1 MKSLISLLLLF
12 ILTNSCTHKK
22 NVNIP
27 QCKNNFQ
34 YFLDKA
40 NNSNLSIDIR
50 LDFANKAFNEID
62 STKNNAII
70 RNHYLDLADVY
81 NILNDYKSSYR
92 VYKIVSLKSKQAND
106 LLTIAHSEYFMG
118 SLYYANSKYD
128 SAYYYYNKSEK
139 IFKKLKNDYYLANIN
154 IVKSNILNLKNDY
167 AASEARSIK
176 ALKIAKTL
184 KDGILI
190 YNCYIIL
197 GNDLLGMNDLE
208 KALVYYNKAIKTII
222 KLDDDPQNPTHKAQA
237 YNYISYAYQKKKD
250 YKNALLYA
258 QKGLQFAD
266 FKKVNPTLYC
276 YLTNNLGYA
285 QLKLHDPSCLAH
297 FEETLQIGKNI
308 GSAIVQIISKMNQS
322 EYFLA
327 QKDTTKALT
336 WMLDAKNAAKKH
348 AFFEEELKALQL
360 LGKIEP
366 KKEAFYT
373 TLYSKLS
380 DSLQVVERATR
391 DKFARIEFETNE
403 ISTEKKVVETEN
415 KKLIQQ
421 VLIISGIS
429 LAIVLLVL
437 ALLYIKNQKTKLK
450 ELEFEK
456 EQQEANSLINKLMLE
471 QQQAMETGRNL
482 EKQRISLELH
492 DDVMS
497 KLAGVRLNLYALKYR
512 QDPETIQ
519 NCLDQLPEMQNIEAN
534 IRAITHDLVRADSN
548 SPVSFASIVQ
558 TFCDEKERQLGITFQ
573 LKMDEAIDWNK
584 INNTVT
590 LTLYR
595 ILQEAI
601 QNIQKYAEANLVL
614 VSILEQNQHILMT
627 IEDNGKGF
635 DSNTSKKGIGLKN
648 MNKRVVNL
656 NGEISIVSLVDK
668 GTKINLAIPI

>member
-1 MKSLISLLLLF
+1 M
-12 ILTNSCTHKK
+12 SCTKNKTASFSNNEANLDMLYAMYDNPKLDRKFRIAYAEKALELLNTRKCDTITTSNYFRLAYFYADIKDLKK
-22 NVNIP
+22 S
-27 QCKNNFQ
+27 
-34 YFLDKA
+34 
-40 NNSNLSIDIR
+40 NS
-50 LDFANKAFNEID
+50 
-62 STKNNAII
+62 
-70 RNHYLDLADVY
+70 Y
-81 NILNDYKSSYR
+81 
-92 VYKIVSLKSKQAND
+92 YKIVIDKATQIKDSTRLAKTN
-106 LLTIAHSEYFMG
+106 LNLG
-118 SLYYANSKYD
+118 SYYYNSYAFD
-128 SAYYYYNKSEK
+128 TAYYYYCKAEKTINKKNKTK
-139 IFKKLKNDYYLANIN
+139 ILQILLSKANI
-154 IVKSNILNLKNDY
+154 IGLKSDY
-167 AASEARSIK
+167 AASEVQTIK
-176 ALKIAKTL
+176 ALKIAKE
-184 KDGILI
+184 INNVSFM
-190 YNCYIIL
+190 YNCYITL
-197 GNDLLGMNDLE
+197 GNDLTGMNNYE
-208 KALVYYNKAIKTII
+208 KAIEYYNKALDFANKFKSDPQYYII
-222 KLDDDPQNPTHKAQA
+222 KAMP

-266 FKKVNPTLYC
+266 FKKVNPALYC

-421 VLIISGIS
+421 VLIMSGIS

-601 QNIQKYAEANLVL
+601 QNIQKYAEANLVF